1 MERKTR
7 LEAGVAGTRV
17 HYLLI
22 LPVLVPVRPTQQR
35 REISGNWSPQNG
47 DEVHALEGVSQWG
60 ALQGAD
66 GQDGKMRGGGVWMP
80 GVGGGASNV
89 RAEATGG
96 KVRQALKEKRSC
108 VSPQQGNRGAFTCS
122 GRGGPVRPSRCLSS
136 TSSPSSCAT

>member
-47 DEVHALEGVSQWG
+47 DEVHALEGVSSWG
-60 ALQGAD
+60 ALQGGD

-80 GVGGGASNV
+80 GAGGG
-89 RAEATGG
+89 
-96 KVRQALKEKRSC
+96 KQC
-108 VSPQQGNRGAFTCS
+108 
-122 GRGGPVRPSRCLSS
+122 
-136 TSSPSSCAT
+136 

>member
-1 MERKTR
+1 MYTCPWVKEKVQKFCAPVEEGKSKVRKYGIDGEENATGGGGGGDP
-7 LEAGVAGTRV
+7 A

-66 GQDGKMRGGGVWMP
+66 GQDGRCGWGGGCL
-80 GVGGGASNV
+80 GGGG
-89 RAEATGG
+89 RA
-96 KVRQALKEKRSC
+96 
-108 VSPQQGNRGAFTCS
+108 
-122 GRGGPVRPSRCLSS
+122 
-136 TSSPSSCAT
+136 